1 MNLLECKQFLDNY
14 KVDLNTQVNLRDDL
28 RQRIETLES
37 KIADNKALKNQ
48 LVKSVALL
56 NRIALEKKKEFFDFL
71 EVTATTFIQE
81 IYGSDY
87 AVFFDTHDEQREKG
101 KNDFKCEIRIRSVYN
116 DSILETG
123 VVNSRGG
130 GLIEVVGLAFSFALL
145 KFKGYE
151 GPVLLD
157 ETLKHL
163 SADDKIIKLAS
174 FLKEYSE
181 SENIQ
186 LIFTSH
192 RVDVFGKP
200 ANQIFQVK
208 HNEEKHALVVEMNY
222 DDLMDEMNLS
232 EDIEAID
239 ER

>member
-1 MNLLECKQFLDNY
+1 MNLIECKNFLDDY

-28 RQRIETLES
+28 MQRIKSLES
-37 KIADNKALKNQ
+37 KISDNKSLKNK
-48 LVKSVALL
+48 LVKSIALL

-81 IYGSDY
+81 IYGDDY

-116 DSILETG
+116 GALLETG

-145 KFKGYE
+145 KFKGYQ

-222 DDLMDEMNLS
+222 DDLMNEMNLS